1 MSQNELKEINER
13 LSHIEKICTR
23 MDKHIS
29 FVGSVYDSV
38 EKPLSYV
45 KNKVENFLKI
55 SNDKKLPIKDYD

>member
-13 LSHIEKICTR
+13 LARIEKICTR
-23 MDKHIS
+23 MDRHIS
-29 FVGSVYDSV
+29 FVDSVYDSV
-38 EKPLSYV
+38 VKPLSYV